1 MNKQYGKYIT
11 SLLIFGTNGVVASFL
26 TLNNTAIIFY
36 RTVVGS
42 LFLLGILLLT
52 KKLPKPEL
60 LKGQLLPVSIS
71 GATLGLGWLFLF
83 EAYRQIGVGTSTL
96 LYYLGP
102 AIFMI
107 LAPLLFRE
115 RISASRIIGI
125 TAAFGGMIL
134 VNFDLLG
141 AQVEGSSFYGILC
154 GLASAL
160 MYAVMLVANKKV
172 TNLNGVDRTFFQ
184 LVFAGLVVTLYALL
198 TQKALW
204 PVQSGEL
211 LPLLILC
218 IINTG
223 LGCYFYFSSTHLLP
237 VQSVAVLS
245 YIDPLS
251 ALVFSAIFLNERMGT
266 LQIIGAALILG
277 GAAFGELYRPRNKGE
292 KS

>member
-60 LKGQLLPVSIS
+60 LKGQLLPISIS

-115 RISASRIIGI
+115 RITASRIIGI

>member
-1 MNKQYGKYIT
+1 MKTQYGKYIA

-26 TLNNTAIIFY
+26 TLNNTAIVFY
-36 RTVVGS
+36 RTVIGS
-42 LFLLGILLLT
+42 IFLLSILLLQ
-52 KKLPKPEL
+52 KKLPKL
-60 LKGQLLPVSIS
+60 SVLKGQLLPVSIS

-102 AIFMI
+102 AIFMAM
-107 LAPLLFRE
+107 APLLFRE
-115 RISASRIIGI
+115 RITASRILGV
-125 TAAFGGMIL
+125 AGAFAGMIL
-134 VNFDLLG
+134 VNFNLLG
-141 AQVEGSSFYGILC
+141 SDGSGSSFYGVVC

-184 LVFAGLVVTLYALL
+184 LLFAGIVVTLYALL
-198 TQKALW
+198 AQKPLW
-204 PVQSGEL
+204 PLQPAEL
-211 LPLLILC
+211 LPLLVLC
-218 IINTG
+218 IVNTG

-251 ALVFSAIFLNERMGT
+251 ALLFSAVFLNEHMGA
-266 LQIIGAALILG
+266 LQILGAVLILG
-277 GAAFGELYRPRNKGE
+277 GAAFGELYRPRRKGGN
-292 KS
+292 S

>member
-1 MNKQYGKYIT
+1 MKTQYGKYIA

-26 TLNNTAIIFY
+26 TLNNTGVIFY

-42 LFLLGILLLT
+42 LFLLSILLLQ
-52 KKLPKPEL
+52 KKLPSFSV
-60 LKGQLLPVSIS
+60 LKGQLFPVAVS
-71 GATLGLGWLFLF
+71 GASLGLGWLFLF

-102 AIFMI
+102 AVFMAI
-107 LAPLLFRE
+107 APLLFKE
-115 RISASRIIGI
+115 RITMSRILGI
-125 TAAFGGMIL
+125 TAAFVGMIL
-134 VNFDLLG
+134 VNFNLLG
-141 AQVEGSSFYGILC
+141 SDTEGSSFYGILC
-154 GLASAL
+154 GLSSAL
-160 MYAVMLVANKKV
+160 MYAVMLIANKKV

-184 LVFAGLVVTLYALL
+184 LLFAGIVVTLYALL
-198 TQKALW
+198 TQKPLW
-204 PVQSGEL
+204 PVQPSEL

-251 ALVFSAIFLNERMGT
+251 ALVFSSVFLNERMGA

-277 GAAFGELYRPRNKGE
+277 GAAFGELYRPRRKGGN
-292 KS
+292 S

>member
-115 RISASRIIGI
+115 RITASRIIGI

-266 LQIIGAALILG
+266 LQIIGAALTLG
-277 GAAFGELYRPRNKGE
+277 GAAFGELYRPRSKGE

>member
-1 MNKQYGKYIT
+1 MKTQYGKYIA

-36 RTVVGS
+36 RTVIGS
-42 LFLLGILLLT
+42 LFLLSLLLIT

-83 EAYRQIGVGTSTL
+83 EAYRQIGVGTATL

-107 LAPLLFRE
+107 LAPLLFKE
-115 RISASRIIGI
+115 RIALSRIIGI
-125 TAAFGGMIL
+125 TAAFLGMIL
-134 VNFDLLG
+134 VNFNLLG
-141 AQVEGSSFYGILC
+141 TDAEGSSFYGILC
-154 GLASAL
+154 GLGSAL

-184 LVFAGLVVTLYALL
+184 LVFAGLVVTLYALV

-204 PVQSGEL
+204 PVHSTEL

-218 IINTG
+218 IVNTG

-251 ALVFSAIFLNERMGT
+251 ALVFSALFLDERMGM
-266 LQIIGAALILG
+266 LQMIGAALILG
-277 GAAFGELYRPRNKGE
+277 GAAFGELYRPRNKGG
-292 KS
+292 KP

>member
-115 RISASRIIGI
+115 RITASRIIGI

>member
-1 MNKQYGKYIT
+1 MKTQYGKYIA

-36 RTVVGS
+36 RTVIGS
-42 LFLLGILLLT
+42 LFLLSLLLIT

-83 EAYRQIGVGTSTL
+83 EAYRQIGVGTATL

-102 AIFMI
+102 AIFMV
-107 LAPLLFRE
+107 LAPLLFKE
-115 RISASRIIGI
+115 RIALSRIIGI
-125 TAAFGGMIL
+125 TAAFLGMIL
-134 VNFDLLG
+134 VNFNLLG
-141 AQVEGSSFYGILC
+141 TDAEVSSFYGILC
-154 GLASAL
+154 GLGSAL

-184 LVFAGLVVTLYALL
+184 LVFAGLVVTLYALV

-204 PVQSGEL
+204 PVHSTEL

-218 IINTG
+218 IVNTG

-251 ALVFSAIFLNERMGT
+251 ALVFSALFLDERMGM
-266 LQIIGAALILG
+266 LQMIGAALILG
-277 GAAFGELYRPRNKGE
+277 GAAFGELYRPRNKGG
-292 KS
+292 KP

>member
-1 MNKQYGKYIT
+1 MGMFKRSNT
-11 SLLIFGTNGVVASFL
+11 SA
-26 TLNNTAIIFY
+26 
-36 RTVVGS
+36 
-42 LFLLGILLLT
+42 
-52 KKLPKPEL
+52 
-60 LKGQLLPVSIS
+60 KGFDW
-71 GATLGLGWLFLF
+71 AGLGWLFLF

-115 RISASRIIGI
+115 RITVSRIIGI

>member
-1 MNKQYGKYIT
+1 MKTQYGKYIA

-42 LFLLGILLLT
+42 LFLLSILLLT
-52 KKLPKPEL
+52 RKLPKPDV
-60 LKGQLLPVSIS
+60 LKGQLLPVSVS

-102 AIFMI
+102 ALFMI
-107 LAPLLFRE
+107 LAPILFKE
-115 RISASRIIGI
+115 RITLSRILGI
-125 TAAFGGMIL
+125 TAAFAGMIL
-134 VNFDLLG
+134 VNFNLLG
-141 AQVEGSSFYGILC
+141 SDAEGSSFYGVLC

-172 TNLNGVDRTFFQ
+172 TRLDGVDRTFFQ
-184 LVFAGLVVTLYALL
+184 LIFAGIVVTLYALL
-198 TQKALW
+198 TQKPLW
-204 PVQSGEL
+204 PIQPSEL

-218 IINTG
+218 MVNTG

-251 ALVFSAIFLNERMGT
+251 ALVFSAIFLNECMGT

-277 GAAFGELYRPRNKGE
+277 GAAFGELYRPKHKGGQ
-292 KS
+292 S

>member
-52 KKLPKPEL
+52 KKLPKPEP

-115 RISASRIIGI
+115 RITASRIIGI